1 MDAVT
6 SPGSSG
12 TAAATSSAAAALQ
25 QQRGPEARRR
35 PRPERGPKQD
45 RSRATRQRLRGTK
58 GFSEADQALAAAI
71 EAVRALEIPHLD
83 FDDAVDG
90 EVIH

>member
-1 MDAVT
+1 MAFCDHCQGQRFDRAQVLR
-6 SPGSSG
+6 
-12 TAAATSSAAAALQ
+12 AL
-25 QQRGPEARRR
+25 
-35 PRPERGPKQD
+35 
-45 RSRATRQRLRGTK
+45 RATRQRLRGTK